1 MKAPDEIEQ
10 APCIAARRPERAAG
24 GIDVD
29 ARRSLVGIGDLPGRK
44 RSAKLGPDRFVN
56 NPCAFDRRSGSGP
69 CAQGDGFCRFSRDRG
84 EFAPRHGIVETR
96 ATVDLSDLGHGIAVE
111 RTCRYRCKSTVVCD
125 PGRERG
131 IGGQRLL
138 FTRNDMFGANFFQ
151 VEKRHEG
158 TGSHPQEDLDTDEYR
173 QPFVDLAAEHM
184 QAQLQRRRC
193 QPVLP
198 LRKP

>member
-1 MKAPDEIEQ
+1 MEA
-10 APCIAARRPERAAG
+10 
-24 GIDVD
+24 
-29 ARRSLVGIGDLPGRK
+29 
-44 RSAKLGPDRFVN
+44 
-56 NPCAFDRRSGSGP
+56 
-69 CAQGDGFCRFSRDRG
+69 
-84 EFAPRHGIVETR
+84 H
-96 ATVDLSDLGHGIAVE
+96 ATVNLADLGHGIAVE

-158 TGSHPQEDLDTDEYR
+158 AGSHPQENLDTDENR